1 MLVEMTWFLVP
12 LVLIA
17 LLWLAIRV
25 QRRFIYFP
33 RRYSALDLKEAKAVG
48 VQEITFQTS
57 QGNQTAFFWRKPLSE
72 IAPDS
77 LWLLFAGN
85 GSVALD
91 WIPLIVDSPEPRTGF
106 LLIDYPGYGSCQG
119 KPDPQSI
126 LENSERA
133 FQALLDQTGWRLGTL
148 RALGHSLGGA
158 AALQFAAKHTVQK
171 IVLISTFT
179 TMDAMVR
186 ATIGITLGPLLR
198 HPFDNVRSLKAILS
212 RKPVPEIC
220 IFHGEADELIPP
232 RMGRALAQLDPSRI
246 EFVSIAGADHN
257 ELIEEA
263 LWTVLRT

>member
-1 MLVEMTWFLVP
+1 MLVEMTWLLVP
-12 LVLIA
+12 VVLIT
-17 LLWLAIRV
+17 LVSLAIRV

-48 VQEITFQTS
+48 VQEIRFRTS
-57 QGNQTAFFWRKPLSE
+57 QGNQTAFFWRKLPSE
-72 IAPDS
+72 IAPHS
-77 LWLLFAGN
+77 LLLLFAGN

-91 WIPLIVDSPEPRTGF
+91 WIPLIVDSPESRTGF

-119 KPDPQSI
+119 KPDPRSI

-133 FQALLDQTGWRLGTL
+133 FQALSDQTRWRFGAL

-158 AALQFAAKHTVQK
+158 AALQFAAKHTVHK
-171 IVLISTFT
+171 IVVISTFT

-186 ATIGITLGPLLR
+186 ATIGIPLGPFLR
-198 HPFDNVRSLKAILS
+198 HPFDNVKSLKAILS
-212 RKPVPEIC
+212 RNPVPEIC
-220 IFHGEADELIPP
+220 IFHGEADGLVPA

-246 EFVSIAGADHN
+246 KFISIPGADHN

-263 LWTVLRT
+263 LRSVLHS